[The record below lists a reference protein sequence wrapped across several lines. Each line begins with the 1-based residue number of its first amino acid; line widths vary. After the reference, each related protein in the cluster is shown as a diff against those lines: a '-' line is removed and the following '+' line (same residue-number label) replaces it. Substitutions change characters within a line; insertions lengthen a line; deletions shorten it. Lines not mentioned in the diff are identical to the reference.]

1 MAGKSEVVC
10 SARVAISSRE
20 SPRTRTP
27 SAFEERAGHLDQGI
41 AAPVAGG
48 LADRV
53 AMRIEAV
60 QQCRLHGAAPDLP
73 LVEAAGADVR
83 PGLDLPVALGRL
95 VDQHRPCFVEGD
107 APADQVVGDAG
118 LDRQLARRV
127 VDAGD
132 AGPLL
137 GDHPPGDVFGRCRLG
152 RVARRTIAP
161 LQGGAVAAGR
171 CMPLGRRGFRDHGR
185 LGTLPGHDVLVGLAG
200 RDAVRGGIGVGR
212 RHRLIHVCVLR
223 LLGVLRPVDAGNV
236 PRRQ

>member
-27 SAFEERAGHLDQGI
+27 SAFEERAGHLDQAV

-60 QQCRLHGAAPDLP
+60 QQRRLHRAAPDLP

-83 PGLDLPVALGRL
+83 PGLDGRSRSAARSISTVARL
-95 VDQHRPCFVEGD
+95 VEGD

-118 LDRQLARRV
+118 LDRRACAPRR
-127 VDAGD
+127 
-132 AGPLL
+132 
-137 GDHPPGDVFGRCRLG
+137 RCRRCG
-152 RVARRTIAP
+152 PAPRRP
-161 LQGGAVAAGR
+161 PAGR
-171 CMPLGRRGFRDHGR
+171 CLRRLQGRRRD
-185 LGTLPGHDVLVGLAG
+185 
-200 RDAVRGGIGVGR
+200 RDAEDDRSAPGWRRRCGSVRAARPPRLQAPPSGSARSRVTMSSSAWREVTPSAAASVSAAVIG
-212 RHRLIHVCVLR
+212 
-223 LLGVLRPVDAGNV
+223 
-236 PRRQ
+236 